1 MSMSH
6 SPDMEDRLLCLEAA
20 IASVTTVIAIIR
32 EDMSSNSAALK
43 NITTFFTKCEQVI
56 TYEPS
61 VQQPSG
67 LSQSVSPVHDDN
79 HVRLKTRKVIV
90 DLYAAATGTTTA
102 TIDNTEPIE
111 HNRA

>member
-1 MSMSH
+1 MSRSH

-43 NITTFFTKCEQVI
+43 HIVTFFTKCEHV
-56 TYEPS
+56 TTHEPN

-67 LSQSVSPVHDDN
+67 LSQSVSPVYDDN
-79 HVRLKTRKVIV
+79 HVRLKAQKVIV
-90 DLYAAATGTTTA
+90 DESAVVTVAITSIIDITT
-102 TIDNTEPIE
+102 N
-111 HNRA
+111 